1 MNNSGP
7 RTAMPIFRII
17 SHPVLRT
24 VVTDTTLVLLQAG
37 PKDQCGNVSRTGLY
51 FKLAMLVLR
60 TTVLT
65 IVVLVVAAQSWYT
78 TRTRLEMPLWSWAM
92 LCRLH
97 RPAGCGGGHS
107 ERSVTIVM
115 ICINQQVRDLK
126 RFMYPTHKYNC
137 IMWDWSQEI
146 PWYRRA

>member
-7 RTAMPIFRII
+7 RTAIPIFKII

-65 IVVLVVAAQSWYT
+65 IVVLVVAAQS
-78 TRTRLEMPLWSWAM
+78 
-92 LCRLH
+92 
-97 RPAGCGGGHS
+97 
-107 ERSVTIVM
+107 
-115 ICINQQVRDLK
+115 
-126 RFMYPTHKYNC
+126 
-137 IMWDWSQEI
+137 
-146 PWYRRA
+146 